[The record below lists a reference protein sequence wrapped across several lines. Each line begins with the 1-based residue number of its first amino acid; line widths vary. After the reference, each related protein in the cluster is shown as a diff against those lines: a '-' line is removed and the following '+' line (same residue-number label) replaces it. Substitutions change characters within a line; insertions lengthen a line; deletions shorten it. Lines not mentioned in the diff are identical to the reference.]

1 MKPENY
7 LVPAR
12 DKVIWVTGGAGYL
25 GSPVVA
31 NLDALGVK
39 TVCLDLPGKAEAM
52 VKERGLQN
60 TIPVS
65 ADLTNL
71 PALGG
76 LVEQLVQD
84 HGVPDGLAHLTFASS
99 SGKTMEQI
107 STDDFN
113 RTLTLA
119 LTPAFA
125 LCREVAARMATK
137 GRGSIVIYSSMYGLV
152 SPDPRIYFA
161 PMAPNPIDYGT
172 SKAGVVQM
180 VKYMAV
186 HYGPKGVRFNA
197 IAPGPFP
204 NPKIQRELPQF
215 IEKLNAKTALNR
227 VGRND
232 EVVGPT
238 LFLLSDGASFVT
250 GHCLTVD
257 GGWTT
262 W

>member
-1 MKPENY
+1 VKPESY
-7 LVPAR
+7 LLPTS
-12 DKVIWVTGGAGYL
+12 DKIIWVTGGAGYL
-25 GSPVVA
+25 GTPVVA
-31 NLDALGVK
+31 TLDALGVK

-52 VKERGLQN
+52 VKERGLKH
-60 TIPVS
+60 TIPIS
-65 ADLTNL
+65 ADLTDL
-71 PALGG
+71 SGLGA
-76 LVEQLVQD
+76 LVERICRE

-107 STDDFN
+107 SADDFN

-125 LCREVAARMATK
+125 LCREVALRMASR
-137 GRGSIVIYSSMYGLV
+137 GRGSIVMYSSMYGLV
-152 SPDPRIYFA
+152 SPDPRIYSA

-172 SKAGVVQM
+172 SKAGIVQM
-180 VKYMAV
+180 VKYLAV

-204 NPKIQRELPQF
+204 NPKIQRDLPQF
-215 IEKLNAKTALNR
+215 IEKLQAKTALNR
-227 VGRND
+227 IGRNE

-238 LFLLSDGASFVT
+238 LFLLGDGASYVT

-257 GGWTT
+257 GGWTA

>member
-1 MKPENY
+1 M
-7 LVPAR
+7 
-12 DKVIWVTGGAGYL
+12 VT
-25 GSPVVA
+25 
-31 NLDALGVK
+31 
-39 TVCLDLPGKAEAM
+39 
-52 VKERGLQN
+52 ERGLRH

-65 ADLTNL
+65 ADLTDL
-71 PALGG
+71 AGLTA
-76 LVEQLVQD
+76 LVERLMAD
-84 HGVPDGLAHLTFASS
+84 HGIPDGMAHLTFASS
-99 SGKTMEQI
+99 SGKSMEQI

-113 RTLTLA
+113 RTLTLS

-125 LCREVAARMATK
+125 LCREVAARMASR
-137 GRGSIVIYSSMYGLV
+137 GSGSIVLFSSMYGLV

-172 SKAGVVQM
+172 SKAGVIQM
-180 VKYMAV
+180 VKYLAV
-186 HYGPKGVRFNA
+186 HYGPQGVRFNA

-204 NPKIQRELPQF
+204 NPKIQRDLPQF
-215 IEKLNAKTALNR
+215 IDKLKARTALNR
-227 VGRND
+227 IGHNQ

-238 LFLLSDGASFVT
+238 LFLLGDGASFVT